1 MLMKRIFCIVV
12 FALLLANLSAAA
24 TATAFLQSAMCNDP
38 QGGLGNYN
46 CTQYV
51 NASDTQRAN
60 MSLDNTHPA
69 QSYANFTFSIP
80 TNYVVSGATL
90 TLLHQQQQANKMSIN
105 ISIMANGSAGYTN
118 NVCYFAPLGTSNAD
132 TNQTCDLTPYIT
144 NGSQASLVRIIF
156 NVTSISSS
164 SKVER
169 FNYMMLNITY
179 AGQATFNGTTNMSYP
194 LNESFFYQYTN
205 FNVNGSYSLNCT
217 GDTGGSCGPVTTY
230 VEYCAGENCTNF
242 ARVNATTSIFNVT
255 ANGNTACGTMNA
267 NSTCSGAFSTTVQA
281 APGVYE
287 LRLKSQAQ
295 NSNVTSI
302 SYILISVPITSTA
315 SSPPKAAI
323 CYDPLGGGGTFDCL
337 SRVNQSDNYYATSK
351 VDNTHPGWMQANWT
365 FSVPSYSII
374 EYLNLSLEHQQ
385 SAAGTITVNI
395 SVKANGSTT
404 FTQQCSLPPLGSA
417 NLDIWN
423 YCNITA
429 ATPNSTSLLLVQVLY
444 NITSNAAQNKIESI
458 DYTGLNLSYRVPGL
472 TTNGTEYGDGEN
484 VSIRGFSWYNSSNT
498 TISISGTQ
506 AISGYPKNVT
516 AAANG
521 DFNDSFALPDG
532 VNGTYNITV
541 TAVTNSLVTLT
552 KPINVTS
559 KGPKVILV
567 YPTPSHGSTL
577 AQSWAYVNASMSKNS
592 SYAYLEWNGTNY
604 SMSGANKNWY
614 LNMTGLAD
622 GDYVFK
628 VWANDTINNNW
639 GVSETRSVTIDLTPP
654 SVTNLT
660 ATPSEAELYTP
671 AVLSAFVSD
680 PNDISAVIAQVT
692 SPSGNKTNYTM
703 LNLNNLFYHTGVV
716 TSASDIYNT
725 TYRRTDFTGVSLAA
739 NYYQACGYI
748 EKFSATNATL
758 LSYAC
763 NNYVSGNPNSTSGC
777 SLIGSI
783 NPALV
788 TNGVA
793 ERCFN
798 ISLANVTSSNVSVIW
813 TCPNCTSAGSST
825 QTYYSG
831 NASGT
836 VLLQTNYYLRTNFIV
851 SGNASSISTTMNMER
866 FGATGVGSRF
876 QIWIL
881 NSSELAVWNS
891 STTAETCVF
900 NANQFSATNYTSIS
914 CSDAGVHLGPG
925 NYTIIAGLTKA
936 KVNTGLLM
944 QTSTPPANTSYNST
958 DAGAT
963 WNLVA
968 ANFDI
973 TLVYY
978 ASVNG
983 TGTRATWAMYST
995 LPLNASET
1003 HTFVTNNSGTN
1014 WSVANYSG
1022 SAVEDYTDF
1031 YQRIDITNFWHTFLD
1046 TSEFGYYNVTV
1057 FANDS
1062 VGNMNATAFAQ
1073 FRRYNP
1079 TNLAVWDDTDTV
1091 SKIENQTVYFY
1102 ANYTNAMSGASVVSA
1117 TCNISFQT
1125 PYGWTNATGMS
1136 YNVTSQLY
1144 YYNRS
1149 FNFTGTYDF
1158 LVQCSK
1164 SNFQPQNATSNY
1176 TISFTG
1182 AYVTTDQN
1190 TYPICS
1196 IVFYKVEVYNK
1207 NDAFLDA
1214 NLTVSIYN
1222 TTSSLQNTT
1231 NVSTG
1236 NGGTGIYLGNYTLSN
1251 SSDLG
1256 KWLITAIAE
1265 DTVKGTQNFF
1275 VGVSST
1281 KWKIDIDF
1289 SPDSIVYLNG
1299 TSVTMNFTVWNKD
1312 GTRATGLLP
1321 GGIFA
1326 YIDSTNVT
1334 SSLVASGEGYTYP
1347 YTASTGS
1354 HIVNVSSG
1362 NVTSIRGFNVR

>member
-1 MLMKRIFCIVV
+1 MLMRTFYIAL
-12 FALLLANLSAAA
+12 FALLLAQFSAAA

-46 CTQYV
+46 CTPYV
-51 NASDTQRAN
+51 NVSDTQRGN

-69 QSYANFTFSIP
+69 NSYANFTFSIP
-80 TNYVVSGATL
+80 ANYAVSAATL
-90 TLLHQQQQANKMSIN
+90 TLLHQQSQANKMSVN
-105 ISIMANGSAGYTN
+105 ISVMANGSAGYTN
-118 NVCYFAPLGTSNAD
+118 NVCYFAPLGTANTD

-144 NGSQASLVRIIF
+144 NGSQASLVRIIY
-156 NVTSISSS
+156 NITSTSAST
-164 SKVER
+164 KVER

-179 AGQATFNGTTNMSYP
+179 AGQAVFNGTTSLSYP
-194 LNESFFYQYTN
+194 PNESFFYQYTN
-205 FNVNGSYSLNCT
+205 FNINGSYSLNCT
-217 GDTGGSCGPVTTY
+217 GDAGGSCGLVTTY
-230 VEYCAGENCTNF
+230 MEYCKGENCTNF
-242 ARVNATTSIFNVT
+242 ARINATTSIFNIT
-255 ANGNTACGTMNA
+255 ANGNTACGTMTA

-281 APGVYE
+281 APGVYM

-295 NSNVTSI
+295 NSNFTSI
-302 SYILISVPITSTA
+302 SYVLISVPITSTS
-315 SSPPKAAI
+315 SSPPIAAT
-323 CYDPLGGGGTFDCL
+323 CNDPLGGQGIYNCL
-337 SRVNQSDNYYATSK
+337 SRVNQSEDFRASFK

-365 FSVPSYSII
+365 FNVPSYSII

-385 SAAGTITVNI
+385 SATATITVNI
-395 SVKANGSTT
+395 SAKGNGTASYS
-404 FTQQCSLPPLGSA
+404 QLCYLPSLGSM

-429 ATPNSTSLLLVQVLY
+429 ATPNSTSLLIVQVLY
-444 NITSNAAQNKIESI
+444 NITSNAAQNKIEEI

-472 TTNGTEYGDGEN
+472 TTNGSTYGDGEN
-484 VSIRGFSWYNSSNT
+484 VSITGFSWYNSSNV

-506 AISGYPKNVT
+506 NISGYPKNVT
-516 AAANG
+516 AASNG
-521 DFNDSFALPDG
+521 DFTDSFTLPDG

-541 TAVTNSLVTLT
+541 TAITNSLVTMT

-559 KGPKVILV
+559 KGPKITLV
-567 YPTPSHGSTL
+567 YPTPSHGDIL
-577 AQSWAYVNASMSKNS
+577 AQSWMYVNATTSKNAGA
-592 SYAYLEWNGTNY
+592 AYLEWNGINY
-604 SMSGANKNWY
+604 SMSGSLKNWY

-671 AVLSAFVSD
+671 AILSAFVSD
-680 PNDISAVIAQVT
+680 PNDVSAVIAQVT

-703 LNLNNLFYHTGVV
+703 TNLNNLFYHTGVV
-716 TSASDIYNT
+716 ASVNDIYNT

-739 NYYQACGYI
+739 NYYKACAYI
-748 EKFSATNATL
+748 EKFSATSAIL
-758 LSYAC
+758 FSYAC

-777 SLIGSI
+777 SLMGSI

-788 TNGVA
+788 ANGVA

-825 QTYYSG
+825 LTYFSG
-831 NASGT
+831 TASGS
-836 VLLQTNYYLRTNFIV
+836 VLIQTNYYFKTNFIV
-851 SGNASSISTTMNMER
+851 ASNASGISATMNMQR
-866 FGATGVGSRF
+866 YGSTGVGSRF
-876 QIWIL
+876 QVWIL
-881 NSSELAVWNS
+881 NSSEMAAWNS
-891 STTAETCVF
+891 STTTETCVF
-900 NANQFSATNYTSIS
+900 NANQFSPDNYTAVS
-914 CSDAGVHLGPG
+914 CSDSGVHTGPG
-925 NYTIIAGLTKA
+925 NYTIIVGLIKS

-958 DAGAT
+958 NAGANWT
-963 WNLVA
+963 LDNV
-968 ANFDI
+968 NYDI
-973 TLVYY
+973 SMVYY
-978 ASVNG
+978 SSVNG

-995 LPLNASET
+995 PPLNSSET
-1003 HTFVTNNSGTN
+1003 HSFVTNNSGTS

-1073 FRRYNP
+1073 FHRTNP
-1079 TNLAVWDDTDTV
+1079 TNLNVWDDTDTV
-1091 SKIENQTVYFY
+1091 SKIENDTVYFY
-1102 ANYTNAMSGASVVSA
+1102 ANYTNAMSGASVAAA
-1117 TCNISFQT
+1117 TCNISIQT
-1125 PYGWTNATGMS
+1125 PTGWTSETAMS
-1136 YNVTSQLY
+1136 YNVTTQLY
-1144 YYNRS
+1144 YYNRT
-1149 FNFTGTYDF
+1149 FNFTGTYDY

-1164 SNFQPQNATSNY
+1164 NNFQPQNATSNY

-1190 TYPICS
+1190 TYQICS
-1196 IVFYKVEVYNK
+1196 IVFYKVEVFEK
-1207 NDAFLDA
+1207 NDAYLDA

-1222 TTSSLQNTT
+1222 TTPALQTT
-1231 NVSTG
+1231 ANVSTG

-1251 SSDLG
+1251 SSGLG

-1265 DTVKGTQNFF
+1265 DTIKGNQNFF
-1275 VGVSST
+1275 VGTTAT

-1289 SPDSIVYLNG
+1289 TPDSIVYLNG
-1299 TSVTMNFTVWNKD
+1299 TGVTMNFTVWTKE
-1312 GTRATGLLP
+1312 GIRQTGLLP
-1321 GGIFA
+1321 GGIQAF
-1326 YIDSTNVT
+1326 IDSTNVT
-1334 SSLVASGEGYTYP
+1334 SSLAASGEGYTYS
-1347 YTASTGS
+1347 YTASTGN

-1362 NVTSIRGFNVR
+1362 NVDSIRGFNVR